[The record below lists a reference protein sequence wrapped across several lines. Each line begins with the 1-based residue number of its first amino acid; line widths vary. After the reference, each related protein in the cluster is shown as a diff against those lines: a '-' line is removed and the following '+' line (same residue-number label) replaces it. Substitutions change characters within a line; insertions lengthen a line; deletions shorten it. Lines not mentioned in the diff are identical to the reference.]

1 MLGDH
6 RTNLGNDG
14 NGIPF
19 NEHDRRR
26 GADPPKNVSGSTG
39 IELSVESSKKSVKT
53 RKLLVQH
60 SDRCF
65 GPSIDDVDHGCAITA
80 FEGRNKVFHAILIHY
95 LKPV

>member
-1 MLGDH
+1 MSGEH

-39 IELSVESSKKSVKT
+39 IESSVENSKNVS
-53 RKLLVQH
+53 
-60 SDRCF
+60 
-65 GPSIDDVDHGCAITA
+65 
-80 FEGRNKVFHAILIHY
+80 
-95 LKPV
+95 KPEIARATQ